1 VGLTEDSQTNVD
13 RHVDQGLAVAA
24 GGSGLVTLGLAK
36 SSHTGVNGDVD
47 ETVGG
52 TLLLALGISN
62 DASTEA
68 EGHTN
73 QALGGL
79 DTLCIDIDY

>member
-1 VGLTEDSQTNVD
+1 VGLTQNSQTDVD

-36 SSHTGVNGDVD
+36 SSHTGVNGDID

-52 TLLLALGISN
+52 ALLLALSISN

-68 EGHTN
+68 EWHAN
-73 QALGGL
+73 QAFGSL
-79 DTLCIDIDY
+79 DALCTDIDY

>member
-1 VGLTEDSQTNVD
+1 MGLTEDSQTDVD

-24 GGSGLVTLGLAK
+24 GGRGLVTLGLAK
-36 SSHTGVNGDVD
+36 SSHTGVNGDID

-52 TLLLALGISN
+52 ALLLALGISN

-68 EGHTN
+68 EGHAN

-79 DTLCIDIDY
+79 DALCTDIYY